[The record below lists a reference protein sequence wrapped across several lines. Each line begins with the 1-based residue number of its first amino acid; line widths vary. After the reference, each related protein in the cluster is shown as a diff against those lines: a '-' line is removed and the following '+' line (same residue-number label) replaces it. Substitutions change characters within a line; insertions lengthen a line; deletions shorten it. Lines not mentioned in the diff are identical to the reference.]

1 MSKEKAK
8 EYYTHKRGAKKLNCA
23 QAVIA
28 AFTEKFLL
36 DENSVGLFASF
47 GRGMA
52 PGGVCGAYYAAK
64 FIMGDDHG
72 DDIKRCGDTFLS
84 KAGSLKCKEIRQGK
98 KLSCVGCVETASEF
112 LEGVK
117 GGRANI
123 LVEKT
128 KDVISLERQVRIIA
142 GSLILSGILLSIFVN
157 PWFLAVSI
165 FVSSGLIFAGV
176 TDSCMMGVLLMK
188 LPYNRN
194 LYKVKSGGK
203 TCTMG

>member
-8 EYYTHKRGAKKLNCA
+8 EYYTDKRGGKKLNCA
-23 QAVIA
+23 QSVIA
-28 AFTEKFLL
+28 AFSEKFLL
-36 DENSVGLFASF
+36 DENSIGLFSSF

-52 PGGVCGAYYAAK
+52 PGGDCGAYAAAK
-64 FIMGDDHG
+64 FIMGDDRK
-72 DDIKRCGDTFLS
+72 DDIEKCRDAFLS
-84 KAGSLKCKEIRQGK
+84 KAGSTKCKEIRHGK

-117 GGRANI
+117 GGGANI

-128 KDVISLERQVRIIA
+128 RSVMSLERQVRIIA
-142 GSLILSGILLSIFVN
+142 GSLILSGILLSIFIN
-157 PWFLAVSI
+157 PWFLAIPI
-165 FVSSGLIFAGV
+165 FVSSGLIFAGA

-194 LYKVKSGGK
+194 LYKVKSGGRICK
-203 TCTMG
+203 MG